1 MTARGTWKAEERRIA
16 DDLGGRRIPVTG
28 IDRDEADVV
37 TPLFL
42 VQSKLRRSL
51 PSWLWAWLN
60 PIAARANDAGRVGL
74 LILRTPGMRKAD
86 ALVVVKYS
94 DFVSLH
100 GVIKAPEMESS
111 DE

>member
-28 IDRDEADVV
+28 IDRDGADVV

-42 VQSKLRRSL
+42 VQSKLRRTL
-51 PSWLWAWLN
+51 PDWLWAWLN
-60 PIAARANDAGRVGL
+60 PIASEAATQGRVG
-74 LILRTPGMRKAD
+74 ILVLRKPRMRNGD
-86 ALVVVKYS
+86 SLVVMKYA

-100 GVIKAPEMESS
+100 GIVKGDQES
-111 DE
+111 